1 MVGFMVSSSATRLLD
16 KTSSSVG
23 TVVVYKY
30 SKDENTIT
38 IKLFTNDTKLLEYQS
53 SDIIIISTSS
63 FFPLYQFTWISF
75 TNYKSLMAVTFV
87 TLSNSDAAAPKTPT
101 AAILLPPATAWE
113 YDAIT
118 LSKNPPTELT
128 LIWAGFVGGII
139 WGIKLFWQWSTW
151 AEFVLNNFI
160 FNFLYLTLKNS
171 FNGFT
176 HLCCSFEKR
185 KIPLLV
191 NDFDQYSHIVVG
203 KVIASLNGNFFNCT
217 FAFLDK

>member
-1 MVGFMVSSSATRLLD
+1 MKILLQLSYSPTTQTTRI
-16 KTSSSVG
+16 S
-23 TVVVYKY
+23 
-30 SKDENTIT
+30 
-38 IKLFTNDTKLLEYQS
+38 IKWHNYNKHKLLFSLVSVY
-53 SDIIIISTSS
+53 
-63 FFPLYQFTWISF
+63 

-139 WGIKLFWQWSTW
+139 WGIKLFWKWSTW

-160 FNFLYLTLKNS
+160 FYFVYLTPKNS

-203 KVIASLNGNFFNCT
+203 KVIASLNRNFFNCT
-217 FAFLDK
+217 FAF

>member
-1 MVGFMVSSSATRLLD
+1 MKIVLQLS
-16 KTSSSVG
+16 
-23 TVVVYKY
+23 Y
-30 SKDENTIT
+30 SQRH
-38 IKLFTNDTKLLEYQS
+38 KLLEYQS

-87 TLSNSDAAAPKTPT
+87 TLSNSDAAAPRTPT

-139 WGIKLFWQWSTW
+139 WGIKLFGKWSTW

-160 FNFLYLTLKNS
+160 FYFVYLTPKNS

-191 NDFDQYSHIVVG
+191 KDFDQNSHIVVG

-217 FAFLDK
+217 FAF